1 MKKFLLSILCLVGFV
16 VANADEVA
24 FVADGATYDGTA
36 TTVTVANGSA
46 GNIAGLS
53 FSNDNVTITHTQVNS
68 TAAIVSNGAVRWYQN
83 DKMTFTPA
91 AGITITKIEA
101 CIASGSKG
109 AFAAEI
115 GTVTG
120 TGTSVGS
127 FVTWEG
133 STTDPLVLTAAKQ
146 VRFSYLLVTYTKG
159 EITTVSMPSITPNG
173 GEISATDQISIS
185 CETEGAAIYYTIDGT
200 EPSAT
205 NGTLYSA
212 PFTLSAA
219 ATVKAI
225 AVDPAGAL
233 SASSVTEVQF
243 SFPVANIAEF
253 ISEARSYATS
263 ITGTVTV
270 VAQSG
275 SYLFLQDETSRI
287 IAFGTLS
294 NTYNNGDQ
302 LTGVKGVWNLYNGLP
317 EMNVVASSFGTA
329 TAGPSIEPETITIEE
344 VAIDNLLA
352 YVKIEGVSVPE
363 SSSKSITITDETGS
377 MTMYN
382 TLGITVPTGENLTV
396 IGFISCYNTTVQIMP
411 LEITSASG
419 LEVVEAPVIS
429 PDGGTIATNQEIT
442 ITCATEGASI
452 YYTVDSTEPSATNGT
467 LYSAPFS
474 LTEECTVKAIAVADG
489 MENSAV
495 TEAAFTF
502 LSGNAQQ
509 ATFNFTAPS
518 SLNPAQEEPALGN
531 SLAVVVN
538 DVVFTAGEISLS
550 FAKNEATTDCRI
562 WAGSSAYDLRT
573 YSTSTMTIAGTNVK
587 IKSIEFTGSKI
598 SADSYMTADSGTFTD
613 KVWSGDASTVVFTTV
628 KTTNINTITVTYE
641 KISDGVENIEV
652 DENAPVEYYN
662 LQGVKVANPESGLYI
677 RVQGNKATKVIK

>member
-1 MKKFLLSILCLVGFV
+1 MKQLLLSILCLVGFV
-16 VANADEVA
+16 VTNAETLTLTCGENLTANSGSFLDGKITLSTAKNSSSTNPAYNTNYKELRLYYNSGGNGGSATFTTDGSIKITNVTLHATRNYTPAVKYNVNEGDDIEGVWNDTTMVISNIEATSSIKFRNANTTNTQLRLKAIELTYEAVAMTNVATPVITPSNGEV
-24 FVADGATYDGTA
+24 TA
-36 TTVTVANGSA
+36 T
-46 GNIAGLS
+46 
-53 FSNDNVTITHTQVNS
+53 D
-68 TAAIVSNGAVRWYQN
+68 
-83 DKMTFTPA
+83 
-91 AGITITKIEA
+91 E
-101 CIASGSKG
+101 
-109 AFAAEI
+109 
-115 GTVTG
+115 
-120 TGTSVGS
+120 
-127 FVTWEG
+127 
-133 STTDPLVLTAAKQ
+133 
-146 VRFSYLLVTYTKG
+146 
-159 EITTVSMPSITPNG
+159 
-173 GEISATDQISIS
+173 ISIS
-185 CETEGAAIYYTIDGT
+185 CSTEGASIYYTVDGT

-225 AVDPAGAL
+225 AVDPTGTL
-233 SASSVTEVQF
+233 SASSVIEATF
-243 SFPVANIAEF
+243 TFPVANIAEY
-253 ISEARSYATS
+253 ISAAHTYATS
-263 ITGTVTV
+263 ISGAVTV

-287 IAFGTLS
+287 IAFGSLS

-302 LTGVKGVWNLYNGLP
+302 LTGVKGTYTSYNGLP

-352 YVKIEGVSVPE
+352 YVKIEGVTVPE
-363 SSSKSITITDETGS
+363 STSKTFTISDETGS

-467 LYSAPFS
+467 LYSAPFT

-562 WAGSSAYDLRT
+562 WAGQNAYDLRT